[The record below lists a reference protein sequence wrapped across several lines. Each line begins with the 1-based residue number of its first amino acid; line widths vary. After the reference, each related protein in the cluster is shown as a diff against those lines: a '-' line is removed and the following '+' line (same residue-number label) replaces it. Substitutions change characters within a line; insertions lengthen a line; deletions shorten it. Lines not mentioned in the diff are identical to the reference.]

1 MKTDVIIVG
10 GGIQGCS
17 TAVQLAMRGVA
28 CAIIEKNTVGRH
40 ASGVNAGGVRR
51 LDRDIEEIPLSVA
64 SMEMW
69 WRIEELLGDDCE
81 FRAAGQIHVA
91 EIDAEFRQL
100 EEREKQVRALGYE
113 HEELVGRAEL
123 FRMVPAL
130 SRHCLGAIVSRRDGF
145 ACPMRTMRAF
155 HMKAQSLGVRIFQK
169 TRVEAIEQ
177 TAGGWRAVTSQG
189 PFEAPVLVNC
199 AGAWG
204 DVISAAVGDEAPL
217 EVAAPMMMITQPV
230 APFVTQVVGAV
241 GRHVSFKQRPNGTV
255 FTGGGIRCRADRV
268 KETTHLDFRK
278 LAEGARNAVDL
289 FPSMKGA
296 RVVRC
301 WAGLE
306 GCMPDELPVIGPSP
320 RAPGVFHAFGFSAH
334 GFQLGP
340 IVGCILADL
349 VTEGRTDLP
358 IEPFR
363 IERFQEP
370 PLNSHT

>member
-1 MKTDVIIVG
+1 MKTDVVIVG
-10 GGIQGCS
+10 GGLQGCS
-17 TAVQLAMRGVA
+17 TALQLAMRGVS
-28 CAIIEKNTVGRH
+28 CAIIEKNYVGRH

-51 LDRDIEEIPLSVA
+51 LDRDIAEVPLSVA

-69 WRIEELLGDDCE
+69 WRIAELVDDDCE
-81 FRAAGQIHVA
+81 FHAAGQVHVA
-91 EIDAEFRQL
+91 ETDAEFRQL
-100 EEREKQVRALGYE
+100 EEREKQMRALGYE
-113 HEELVGRAEL
+113 HEEVVDGDEL

-130 SRHCLGAIVSRRDGF
+130 SRHCLGAIVARRDGY
-145 ACPMRTMRAF
+145 ASPMRTMRAF
-155 HMKAQSLGVRIFQK
+155 RLKAEELGVRIFQE
-169 TRVEAIEQ
+169 TRVEAIER
-177 TAGGWRAVTSQG
+177 TADGWRTVTSRG

-255 FTGGGIRCRADRV
+255 FTGGGIRCAADRV

-278 LAEGARNAVDL
+278 LAEGAHNAVAL

-301 WAGLE
+301 WAGIE
-306 GCMPDELPVIGPSP
+306 GCMPDDLPVIGPSP
-320 RAPGVFHAFGFSAH
+320 QAPGVFHAFGFSAH

-340 IVGCILADL
+340 IVGRIMADL
-349 VTEGRTDLP
+349 ITEGRTELP

-363 IERFQEP
+363 IERFQ
-370 PLNSHT
+370 